1 MLSGGRKADV
11 GAGFTAENPA
21 DWGRSDGEFP
31 RAPCKEPEK
40 PLGDQGWVPG
50 GRDLSQP
57 SQGSPE
63 GRPVVD
69 HTNEPITGL

>member
-1 MLSGGRKADV
+1 MGIVFKA
-11 GAGFTAENPA
+11 EKPA
-21 DWGRSDGEFP
+21 DEGRSDGEFP

-40 PLGDQGWVPG
+40 PLGDQGCMPE

-57 SQGSPE
+57 SQDSPE